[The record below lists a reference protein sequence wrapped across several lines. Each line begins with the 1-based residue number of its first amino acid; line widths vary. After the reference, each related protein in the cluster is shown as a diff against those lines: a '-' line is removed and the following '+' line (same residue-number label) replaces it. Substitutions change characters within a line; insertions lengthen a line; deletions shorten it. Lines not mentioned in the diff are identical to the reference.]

1 MKGSILIWLTL
12 MLVAVFPTFAQ
23 SNSWKGIVPLRSTR
37 ADVEKTLGV
46 IGTDEFRGWKY
57 DTVDATVYVGYTSG
71 NCEDG
76 WNVPKDRVFSITV
89 YDKSTRDSMISAK
102 DMGLERERF
111 AVLFDDASYGKWV
124 DAENGFYYYFS
135 NGGQAFISKTY
146 FPRRS
151 DNELRCNGFPPYAP
165 DALYA
170 PYEYLP
176 FCVQTENVREFDERL
191 NPRVHASMHLA
202 RESGDDFVYVLV
214 YFDRTHS
221 LQFYRKR
228 LARLRNH
235 ANKIPG
241 YSRDRIFFIEGG
253 LREESQIEF
262 YILSSKVKPPAPR
275 PTLPS
280 PQFMRPEP
288 KRTKQT
294 RKTR

>member
-12 MLVAVFPTFAQ
+12 IFVAVFPTLAQ

-89 YDKSTRDSMISAK
+89 YDNSTRDSMISAK

-135 NGGQAFISKTY
+135 NGGQAFVSKTY
-146 FPRRS
+146 FPRRA
-151 DNELRCNGFPPYAP
+151 DDEQRCNGFPPYAP
-165 DALYA
+165 DAQYWTFEKYPFVTPRSTKQSNIARLLPSIDTEMIAIGKQDVICYA
-170 PYEYLP
+170 
-176 FCVQTENVREFDERL
+176 
-191 NPRVHASMHLA
+191 
-202 RESGDDFVYVLV
+202 LV
-214 YFDRTHS
+214 YFDKSHPFSYFQS
-221 LQFYRKR
+221 LLISLK
-228 LARLRNH
+228 ARAFKVR
-235 ANKIPG
+235 G
-241 YSRDRIFFIEGG
+241 YSPERLIFIEGG

-262 YILSSKVKPPAPR
+262 YLLSSKVKPPAPR